1 MTPKSRMAR
10 LVGLIAVGLLVSPF
24 VVAAQTGE
32 SLGTVRLPQSVM
44 ANGQALAAGTY
55 TARLSTENVSRVVGQ
70 PADSTRWVEFVQG
83 GQVKGRE
90 LATVVAPADVKAGRQ
105 GHTAAPG
112 HSANSGLA
120 WRRISPGL
128 AESWRDS
135 VPHSPEREVA
145 TISGR
150 RPHLH

>member
-32 SLGTVRLPQSVM
+32 SLGTVRLAQGVM

-90 LATVVAPADVKAGRQ
+90 LATVVAPADVK
-105 GHTAAPG
+105 
-112 HSANSGLA
+112 
-120 WRRISPGL
+120 
-128 AESWRDS
+128 
-135 VPHSPEREVA
+135 EVA
-145 TISGR
+145 KGTPPPQGTARIQALRGGEYLR
-150 RPHLH
+150 VWLNRGGTQYLIHLSVK

>member
-10 LVGLIAVGLLVSPF
+10 LVGLIAVVLLVSPF

-32 SLGTVRLPQSVM
+32 SLGTVRLAQSVM

-90 LATVVAPADVKAGRQ
+90 LATVVAPADVK
-105 GHTAAPG
+105 
-112 HSANSGLA
+112 
-120 WRRISPGL
+120 
-128 AESWRDS
+128 
-135 VPHSPEREVA
+135 EVA
-145 TISGR
+145 KGTPPPPGTARIQALRGGEYLR
-150 RPHLH
+150 VWLNRGGTQYLIHLSVK